1 MKSELVLN
9 EGEMIC
15 DKCEGTGE
23 DSSQSA
29 SSVYSF
35 TRFCKKCLGTGKVDW
50 VENAMG
56 KKPNKES
63 NFITID
69 SSAMMSNT
77 ISSQL
82 SLSSGENMKIGN
94 ETLDEYIKNVV
105 AKKMAEEIDKILL
118 EQLVNPNSKFEHIF
132 KMMKENK

>member
-23 DSSQSA
+23 GDSNWS
-29 SSVYSF
+29 
-35 TRFCKKCLGTGKVDW
+35 RCKKCLGAGKVDW
-50 VENAMG
+50 IENAMG
-56 KKPNKES
+56 GKPTKES
-63 NFITID
+63 NFISID
-69 SSAMMSNT
+69 ASSMYSSTLT
-77 ISSQL
+77 ISSAKD
-82 SLSSGENMKIGN
+82 MKIG
-94 ETLDEYIKNVV
+94 ELTLDDYIKDVL

-118 EQLVNPNSKFEHIF
+118 EQLANPNSKFEHIF